1 MFGGELFGGDEKIH
15 IFILNLSL
23 NLFNMKTLLFIPFLF
38 LCSVLIGQSN
48 KIIGTPI
55 RIGIEVAQNDF
66 PTQMILDDAVKA
78 CTDLGNGWRL
88 PTKDELNLMYLNK
101 DKIGCFQ
108 FIYWSST
115 KGEGDDIDAWWLQN
129 FKYGWQFLKVNDFP
143 HSYVRAVRSF

>member
-1 MFGGELFGGDEKIH
+1 
-15 IFILNLSL
+15 
-23 NLFNMKTLLFIPFLF
+23 MKSFLFIPFLF
-38 LCSVLIGQSN
+38 IFRLAIGQSHN
-48 KIIGTPI
+48 SVKIIGEPI
-55 RIGIEVAQNDF
+55 KIGSLEVAENDF
-66 PTQMILDDAVKA
+66 PKEINWYDAVKA